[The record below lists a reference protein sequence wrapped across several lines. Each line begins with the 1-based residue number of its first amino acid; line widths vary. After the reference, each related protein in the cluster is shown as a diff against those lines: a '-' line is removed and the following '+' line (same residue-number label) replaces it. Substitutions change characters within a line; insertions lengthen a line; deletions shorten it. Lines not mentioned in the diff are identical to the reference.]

1 MQQRFMYSVILLPLL
16 IALLMGGICI
26 AFYHSIVNSL
36 SIQNPIIADYTWVIF
51 VVAVAT
57 AYFEVFYAWARVQL
71 QSVLGNVL
79 KEIYPRLF
87 LFLLLIALYFFD
99 LSFDQFIITLV
110 IGYFIRLLLMIL
122 LANHYYP
129 VRIRF
134 HFPSNFRS
142 ILIYSATILLAA
154 FAGSLIIDIDKFM
167 IPQLQEIKQTA
178 FYAIAIFAA
187 TLVEV
192 PARAMQQILNP
203 LVATA
208 VNENNP
214 TEVNNLYKKSALNL
228 VVVSGWFFLLVNLNS
243 EALFSLLP
251 DVGYQTATSVVL
263 YISLAKLLTM
273 IFGCGSA
280 IISNSS
286 FYQITLVFSI
296 FMALGVTLLN
306 IVWIPLYGIDGAALA
321 TLVVI
326 GASILLKMAY
336 LYYKIYAHPLS
347 WNMCKSLIVVG
358 ILFVVFESFDFTVS
372 PVLQIVLTSALV
384 SVVYFVIV
392 VQLKLSNDL
401 LRLLHRVIK

>member
-1 MQQRFMYSVILLPLL
+1 
-16 IALLMGGICI
+16 
-26 AFYHSIVNSL
+26 
-36 SIQNPIIADYTWVIF
+36 
-51 VVAVAT
+51 
-57 AYFEVFYAWARVQL
+57 
-71 QSVLGNVL
+71 
-79 KEIYPRLF
+79 
-87 LFLLLIALYFFD
+87 
-99 LSFDQFIITLV
+99 
-110 IGYFIRLLLMIL
+110 MIL

-129 VRIRF
+129 VRIRLQ
-134 HFPSNFRS
+134 FPSNIRS

-214 TEVNNLYKKSALNL
+214 KEVNNLYKKSALNL

-251 DVGYQTATSVVL
+251 DVGYQTATTVVL

-286 FYQITLVFSI
+286 FYQITLVFSVL
-296 FMALGVTLLN
+296 MALGVTLLN

-336 LYYKIYAHPLS
+336 LYYKINAHPLS
-347 WNMCKSLIVVG
+347 WNMCKTLIIVG
-358 ILFVVFESFDFTVS
+358 ILFVVFESFHFDVS
-372 PVLQIVLTSALV
+372 PILQIILTSALV
-384 SVVYFVIV
+384 SVVYFAIV